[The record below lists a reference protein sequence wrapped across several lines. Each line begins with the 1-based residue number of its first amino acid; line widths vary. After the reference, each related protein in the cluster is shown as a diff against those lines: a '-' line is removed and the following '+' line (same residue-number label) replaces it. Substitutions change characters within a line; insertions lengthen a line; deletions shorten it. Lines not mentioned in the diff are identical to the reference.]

1 MEYSAGSARQTHRKA
16 NTTLGFIMKFLE
28 KNKEKECKG
37 YDGTTIFEHAVVC
50 LRVSLVQE
58 MLEGE
63 KVSNI
68 NELNEE
74 GKAPLHMIEGI
85 TYEDNIIDTILQ
97 LIQILFVY
105 GAYPNVRDKNGN
117 TLLLLMSAR
126 GGTENEQVNIVKII
140 QLLINNG
147 ANVNEKNQNG
157 ETPLSMAT
165 FNGRQK
171 TIECLKNHGV
181 ADTS

>member
-1 MEYSAGSARQTHRKA
+1 MSFFIEKTPHDQTFVPIPGTHDLKFNDSPCKRIHKMIEKNVFWQTHRKA

-85 TYEDNIIDTILQ
+85 TYEDNIDTILQ

-126 GGTENEQVNIVKII
+126 GGTENEQVNIVNHSII
-140 QLLINNG
+140 N
-147 ANVNEKNQNG
+147 
-157 ETPLSMAT
+157 
-165 FNGRQK
+165 
-171 TIECLKNHGV
+171 
-181 ADTS
+181 